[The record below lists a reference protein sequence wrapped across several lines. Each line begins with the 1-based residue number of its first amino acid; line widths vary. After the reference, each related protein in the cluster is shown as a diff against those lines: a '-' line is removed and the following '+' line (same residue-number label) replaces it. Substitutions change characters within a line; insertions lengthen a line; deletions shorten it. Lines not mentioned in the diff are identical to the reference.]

1 MERFIVHIDMDAFFA
16 AVEIRDRP
24 ELAGKPVIVGA
35 PPTSRRGVVST
46 CNYEARRY
54 GVRSAQ
60 PIQVAR
66 RLCPHAV
73 FLPVDMPRYRQVSR
87 QVREVLERFTPLVE
101 PISIDEAFL
110 DMTPVATHYPDP
122 QAMGQALKEAI
133 REATGLT
140 ASVGIAPNKSLAKI
154 ACGTGKPDG
163 LVVWT
168 WEEAVRALAP
178 MPVSEL
184 WGVGPKTAAQLERL
198 GFRTVGDVQA
208 ASEDQLVRLLG
219 DRGRLLARLA
229 WGHDDR
235 PVCPEAAPE
244 KSLSHEV
251 TFEES
256 LVGLEAAEAALAEI
270 SEEVGRRLRRRGLW
284 ARRITLKL
292 RFDPFVNQTRSLT
305 APQAFQSDLAI
316 FQYGLELL
324 HRKSL
329 RGPIRLLGLALS
341 ELTETP
347 QLSLFDRAEE
357 SLLDRLQDQLNT
369 RAGRPIIRR
378 ARLLA
383 AQQPDPQARER
394 KTNDKGTRRA
404 GPQSR

>member
-1 MERFIVHIDMDAFFA
+1 M
-16 AVEIRDRP
+16 
-24 ELAGKPVIVGA
+24 
-35 PPTSRRGVVST
+35 
-46 CNYEARRY
+46 
-54 GVRSAQ
+54 Q
-60 PIQVAR
+60 
-66 RLCPHAV
+66 
-73 FLPVDMPRYRQVSR
+73 
-87 QVREVLERFTPLVE
+87 
-101 PISIDEAFL
+101 
-110 DMTPVATHYPDP
+110 
-122 QAMGQALKEAI
+122 
-133 REATGLT
+133 
-140 ASVGIAPNKSLAKI
+140 
-154 ACGTGKPDG
+154 
-163 LVVWT
+163 
-168 WEEAVRALAP
+168 ALAP
-178 MPVSEL
+178 MPVSRFGG
-184 WGVGPKTAAQLERL
+184 WVPKRPPQLERL
-198 GFRTVGDVQA
+198 GFRTVGDLQA
-208 ASEDQLVRLLG
+208 ASEEQLVRLLG

-235 PVCPEAAPE
+235 PVCPGAAPE

-324 HRKSL
+324 RRKSL
-329 RGPIRLLGLALS
+329 RGPLRLLGLALS
-341 ELTETP
+341 ELTSAP

-383 AQQPDPQARER
+383 AQQPTPGPGAGKE
-394 KTNDKGTRRA
+394 TKGPDGRVPSP
-404 GPQSR
+404 GKQ